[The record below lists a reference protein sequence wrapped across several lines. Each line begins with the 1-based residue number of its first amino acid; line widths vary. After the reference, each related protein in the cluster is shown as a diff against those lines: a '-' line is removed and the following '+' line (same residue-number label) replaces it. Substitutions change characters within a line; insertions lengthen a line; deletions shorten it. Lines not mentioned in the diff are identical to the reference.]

1 MTTDELRNNFQLETN
16 IKWENLDGEPNID
29 YVLWLEAK
37 ILTIHSITS
46 ISELRDTH
54 DMEGTNGIYS
64 LVSKRG
70 ILTLMDTSDNSYY
83 AGEDHEAAIRAIKIL
98 TESHRPNIEERE
110 DGLYA
115 CLNYH
120 EKGYPCDYYKLINY
134 PKNKK

>member
-16 IKWENLDGEPNID
+16 IKWENLDGEPDID

-54 DMEGTNGIYS
+54 DTKGDNGLYS
-64 LVSKRG
+64 LINKG
-70 ILTLMDTSDNSYY
+70 DKLMLMDSSDNSYY
-83 AGEDHEAAIRAIKIL
+83 AGEDDNVAIWAIKIL
-98 TESHRPNIEERE
+98 THSHRPNIEERE

-134 PKNKK
+134 SKNTK